1 MFCLVR
7 RLFPF
12 LLGTAVGAYMA
23 QNYRVPNIR
32 GLAERGIDDAR
43 RYEEAYRRKGKPATC
58 SDAAAAGS
66 KKKAAAVRVDMD
78 DDDDD
83 DDDDE

>member
-7 RLFPF
+7 QLFPF
-12 LLGTAVGAYMA
+12 LLGTVVGAYVA

-43 RYEEAYRRKGKPATC
+43 P
-58 SDAAAAGS
+58 
-66 KKKAAAVRVDMD
+66 
-78 DDDDD
+78 
-83 DDDDE
+83 

>member
-12 LLGTAVGAYMA
+12 LLGTAVGAYVA

-32 GLAERGIDDAR
+32 GLDDAR
-43 RYEEAYRRKGKPATC
+43 RYEEAYRRKPATS
-58 SDAAAAGS
+58 SDAGAGTTS
-66 KKKAAAVRVDMD
+66 GGSRKKKAAAAHVDMD
-78 DDDDD
+78 DD
-83 DDDDE
+83 E

>member
-1 MFCLVR
+1 M
-7 RLFPF
+7 FPF
-12 LLGTAVGAYMA
+12 LLGTAVGAYVA

-43 RYEEAYRRKGKPATC
+43 RYEEAYRRKPATS
-58 SDAAAAGS
+58 SDAAAGGR

-78 DDDDD
+78 DD
-83 DDDDE
+83 EE